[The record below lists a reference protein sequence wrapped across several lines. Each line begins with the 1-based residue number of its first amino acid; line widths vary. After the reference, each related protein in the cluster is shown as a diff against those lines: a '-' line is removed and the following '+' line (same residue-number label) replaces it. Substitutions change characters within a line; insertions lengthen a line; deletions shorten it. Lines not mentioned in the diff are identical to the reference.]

1 VDHAVEAYRI
11 GNVKRVVPP
20 LLIVVHEAFGIHQS
34 LQVSTVLERCSR
46 RVGRVRSGRKGVE
59 RRAHVEGPAGSRL
72 DQREID
78 GEAEIEP
85 AATGNVAIANEV
97 PLPGA

>member
-1 VDHAVEAYRI
+1 MGVAL
-11 GNVKRVVPP
+11 P
-20 LLIVVHEAFGIHQS
+20 LLIVVHEAFRLHESRQM
-34 LQVSTVLERCSR
+34 VTVLQGDSR
-46 RVGRVRSGRKGVE
+46 RIRRVRRGRKGVE

-97 PLPGA
+97 PSPGA